1 MEIRH
6 LRCFVAVAEEL
17 HFGRAAGRLHVAQPA
32 VSQTVRSL
40 EKELGL
46 QLFDRANRKVSLTD
60 AGLVLLGEARA
71 TLARFDALVAT
82 MGRLHTGMGATISIG
97 AVPALPPELVP
108 RLLTRLA
115 QHGPGPTAVVRA
127 APSGRDPA
135 ELLAGGAFDVV
146 LVRGVV
152 DLPGLDAVVVAR
164 EAVGVALPVDHP
176 LAERVA
182 VAPRDLNGVPLISF
196 ARSSDPDEFDRLYAP
211 FLSAG
216 LKQVDLVHESYEGA
230 VDASLRLV
238 ERKVGVSLKL
248 ESEVAA
254 FASSAVTWRP
264 LDGIGVEVVVSAAW
278 RRDRSASSRCWPGCE
293 EPLAGRLAREPQGVA
308 IPGFR
313 R

>member
-17 HFGRAAGRLHVAQPA
+17 HFGRAARRLHVAQPA

-46 QLFDRANRKVSLTD
+46 QLFDRANRKVGLTD
-60 AGLVLLGEARA
+60 AGTVLLGEARA
-71 TLARFDALVAT
+71 MLARFDALVAT
-82 MGRLHTGMGATISIG
+82 MGRLHAGMGATISIG

-108 RLLTRLA
+108 RLLALLA
-115 QHGPGPTAVVRA
+115 QEGPGPTAVVRA

-135 ELLAGGAFDVV
+135 ELLAGGAFDLV

-152 DLPGLDAVVVAR
+152 DVPGVDTVVVAR
-164 EAVGVALPVDHP
+164 EAVGVAVSVEHP
-176 LAERVA
+176 LAEHPA
-182 VAPRDLNGVPLISF
+182 VAPGDLNGVPLISF

-216 LKQVDLVHESYEGA
+216 LKQVDLVHESHAGA

-238 ERKVGVSLKL
+238 ERNVGVSLKL
-248 ESEVAA
+248 ASEVAA
-254 FASSAVTWRP
+254 FAGPAVTWRP
-264 LDGIGVEVVVSAAW
+264 LDGITVEVVVSAAW
-278 RRDRSASSRCWPGCE
+278 RRDRMSPA
-293 EPLAGRLAREPQGVA
+293 LHRLVEVLRGT
-308 IPGFR
+308 
-313 R
+313 